1 MKFALLQQEALAVSQ
16 QRHHPLL
23 SRGTSTLSCPFPLT
37 KPVDPLMRVAGLE
50 RQIGRDEAVGH
61 VRRRKGRRLYL
72 VAPCK
77 IDRDRRDRNIQVA
90 VVVVEEQRDA
100 QRAAVRDAQ
109 PCELR
114 GHRCRV
120 ARKVIIRH
128 IVERP
133 TLPQLSDHG
142 AVERVDEDSTSRA
155 RLNCLAWTRRVP
167 GRISEG
173 EAHARKQMAVAV
185 DRVRVERHASRVWFA
200 RAEVLRAPLTA
211 AHDVG
216 SVDENPIRFRAARHR
231 GTVSIVLDCR
241 WHWRGTKRRQRREEH
256 RATVHSGEDDGAVE
270 CMEDPQ
276 VAVGD
281 FFTWTQIDVTVNFRR
296 EFVAALQK
304 RRRHLG

>member
-16 QRHHPLL
+16 QGHHPLL
-23 SRGTSTLSCPFPLT
+23 TRGTSSLIRPFPLT

-50 RQIGRDEAVGH
+50 REIGRDEAVGH
-61 VRRRKGRRLYL
+61 VRRRKGRRLHL
-72 VAPCK
+72 VAPGK
-77 IDRDRRDRNIQVA
+77 IDRDRRDRHVQVA

-100 QRAAVRDAQ
+100 QRAAVRNAQ
-109 PCELR
+109 PRELR

-133 TLPQLSDHG
+133 TLPQLRDHHG
-142 AVERVDEDSTSRA
+142 AVKRVDEDSTSRA

-173 EAHARKQMAVAV
+173 EAHAREQMAVAV
-185 DRVRVERHASRVWFA
+185 DRVRVERHAGRVWFA
-200 RAEVLRAPLTA
+200 RAEVLRAPLAA

-216 SVDENPIRFRAARHR
+216 SVDEDPIRFRATRHR
-231 GTVSIVLDCR
+231 GTVSIVLDRR
-241 WHWRGTKRRQRREEH
+241 WHRRGTERRQRREEH
-256 RATVHSGEDDGAVE
+256 RATVDSGEDDGAVE

-281 FFTWTQIDVTVNFRR
+281 FFTWT
-296 EFVAALQK
+296 
-304 RRRHLG
+304 